1 MVTGGAAYNTGGGLV
16 RSDGVTPTGPY
27 FWNPAKADAN
37 KVGGT
42 TGSHVNPELFP
53 DIVGGEMWENRD
65 NRPDINLV
73 NGTSAYVEED
83 GKDVIYFGR
92 TELGKYTVHD
102 IDDPPKD
109 TRSEDHTSE
118 LNQLITTSY
127 AVSCLKKKK

>member
-1 MVTGGAAYNTGGGLV
+1 MVTGGAAYNTGGSLV

-92 TELGKYTVHD
+92 TE
-102 IDDPPKD
+102 
-109 TRSEDHTSE
+109 RSEEHTSE
-118 LNQLITTSY
+118 LQSLMRSSY
-127 AVSCLKKKK
+127 ADFCLQKKN